1 MHGTFACMVLEAILS
16 LCNRKN
22 AIFVIL
28 CAAVIYV
35 HLIAKSDEIK
45 CRIGGR
51 GSQCREDEAL
61 RFLIAL

>member
-1 MHGTFACMVLEAILS
+1 MVFEGILG

-22 AIFVIL
+22 VIFVIL

-35 HLIAKSDEIK
+35 HFFAKSDEVK
-45 CRIGGR
+45 CRIGVR
-51 GSQCREDEAL
+51 GSRCREDEAL

>member
-1 MHGTFACMVLEAILS
+1 MVLEGILS

-22 AIFVIL
+22 VIFVIL

-35 HLIAKSDEIK
+35 HLVLARSDETK
-45 CRIGGR
+45 CRSGGR
-51 GSQCREDEAL
+51 GSRCREDEAL